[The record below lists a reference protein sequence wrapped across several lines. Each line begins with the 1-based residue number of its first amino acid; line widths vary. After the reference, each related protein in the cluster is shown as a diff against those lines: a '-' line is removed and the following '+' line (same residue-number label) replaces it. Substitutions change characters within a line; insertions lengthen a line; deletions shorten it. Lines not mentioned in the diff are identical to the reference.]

1 MSVNSDRNEC
11 SVARRR
17 PKIGS
22 GILHGGIGRLSV
34 FLLCC
39 FFCHNLQGET
49 KTGPQKAT
57 VGEAEK
63 QIGDA
68 DAPAFDRIAFVGLH
82 GGLFEV
88 LQRFEPELGLRLD
101 YLKDDQLSKEE
112 VDLSVYRVVFIQ
124 HLRGEDR
131 AQYRR
136 LIVSAKERNPDLRI
150 FSISGLAERHLPELT
165 KQGMIEND
173 PKLKEYYGSSPE
185 NLRRL
190 LIYINVTYLK
200 RPGNILPSVKSQR
213 LDGLFHPDHEGLFEN
228 AGQFLHWARN
238 HGHRID
244 DVPRVVIAVH
254 STHLIFQQ
262 PKVVEALIREFE
274 KHDVLAVAMIDF
286 GTNYEQ
292 SLLEFKPLAVIHTC
306 HSRERTSFREQAGV
320 PHLHSIF
327 FRKQSID
334 DWQNNLQGI
343 SSSEMAFHVIGQEL
357 RGAIEPQIG
366 SGTLTGGGSSD
377 AFTPIPD
384 RIEHLVGR
392 TVAWMRLARSPNRD
406 KKIAFVYYDREM
418 GKAELMRGSATG
430 MFMNGPRSLVNV
442 LGRMQKAGY
451 SMSRVP
457 EDEDELVDWM
467 MDRGRQIGIWAP
479 GVLDQLARSG
489 DAVLIP
495 AETYQSW
502 FETKVPEQQRQTLI
516 ERWGPPPGDFLVW
529 ENDGEQFIVV
539 PRIDLGNVILLP
551 QPLRGE
557 AHDTSL
563 VHDKLVP
570 PPHNYLATY
579 FWLQESFSANAM
591 VHFGTHGTEF
601 MLPGKAVGL
610 SRADWPDIVIG
621 TIPNINPWIIN
632 NLGESSP
639 VKRRAY
645 AVLIDHL
652 VPPSVNAELSDELL
666 NLHNDID
673 KWVVLAP
680 GALKEKF
687 RETVSQ
693 QFRAAK
699 LEQDLQ
705 IDLSDDR
712 LLSPQEI
719 ESLLEYLHDIHN
731 ETTPVS
737 LHVFGE
743 PPRDDLL
750 VPWIVTCLR
759 KRFRDGLGEI
769 IEVPPEEALNPGDRQ
784 KYLRQKAE
792 QIVTLVVR
800 QDFTSKDAVGSVG
813 GVIPEAGLPESVENG
828 IELAVR
834 LKNDFARTDNEI
846 DNLLAALS
854 GKFIPPGPGNSPDR
868 NPSVVP
874 TGRNM
879 YVMNPEEVPTRPSW
893 EIGKQ
898 LVDQLLRQQLET
910 NGRYPRKVAFTLNSF
925 ATFQDYGVMES
936 QILYLMG
943 VRPVWDERNLVA
955 DLELIPA
962 IELGRSRIDVF
973 ISSLGYYRDMLPT
986 RMRLL
991 DKAIRLVAAHKEAD
1005 NHIYENSQRV
1015 KTELE
1020 KQGIDPQKAA
1030 TLSQA
1035 RIFGGPP
1042 GQFGS
1047 AGYYY
1052 LVEKSGQWD
1061 SREELMSTYLSFSR
1075 HVYTEGIWGEDAPE
1089 TYNGHIQGTDLLLRS
1104 WSDRTRS
1111 PLSNKYTWYKGGSLS
1126 LAIKHLTGKE
1136 PEWFLSDVR
1145 DPDQASMVNAEE
1157 TLRKDYRV
1165 RLFNRKWIEGMM
1177 KEGYAGADQIAV
1189 HVSNTMGWK
1198 IMRQNSVADDIWEE
1212 IVDIFIRDKRN
1223 LNIRDW
1229 FEAENPFAFQEIT
1242 EILLETVRKGYWKPS
1257 ESTLREIAT
1266 EYARSVAR
1274 HGEGGGLRGGGNKKL
1289 EAFVEQVLSAPGN
1302 RELDT
1307 LLAAYQT
1314 KARKSST
1321 TEKSTS
1327 QKPQAEVSAAKPTEK
1342 VQGRELA
1349 PTSSPQLQ
1357 PENSPTWYTLGIVM
1371 TVVCLLLVLLGYRLR
1386 RGEPRSQRPY

>member
-1 MSVNSDRNEC
+1 VIFD
-11 SVARRR
+11 RR
-17 PKIGS
+17 PGLCHVFCQRTRGERGIARNKIERLVAGLLVGCALGHAARAQTETEPPAPIEMGS
-22 GILHGGIGRLSV
+22 TNVS
-34 FLLCC
+34 
-39 FFCHNLQGET
+39 
-49 KTGPQKAT
+49 
-57 VGEAEK
+57 
-63 QIGDA
+63 DA
-68 DAPAFDRIAFVGLH
+68 GRIAFVGLH

-88 LQRFEPELGLRLD
+88 FKLFETESGLQLD
-101 YLKDDQLSKEE
+101 YLTDEQLSTEK
-112 VDLSVYRVVFIQ
+112 VDLAAYRVVFLQ

-136 LIVSAKERNPDLRI
+136 LITSAKNRNPNLRI

-165 KQGMIEND
+165 KQGIIEND
-173 PKLKEYYGSSPE
+173 SKLTAYYGSSPE
-185 NLRRL
+185 NLKRF
-190 LIYINVTYLK
+190 LIYVNVTYLK
-200 RPGNILPSVKSQR
+200 RPGNILPPVESER
-213 LDGLFHPDHEGLFEN
+213 LGGLFHPDHEGLFEN
-228 AGQFLHWARN
+228 SGQFLRWARDHN
-238 HGHRID
+238 REID
-244 DVPRVVIAVH
+244 NVPRIVIAVH
-254 STHLIFQQ
+254 STHLLFQQ

-274 KHDVLAVAMIDF
+274 KQGVLAVAMIDL
-286 GTNYEQ
+286 GPSYEQ
-292 SLLEFKPLAVIHTC
+292 SVLEFKPLAIVHTC
-306 HSRERTSFREQAGV
+306 HSRESTSFREKIGI

-334 DWQNNLQGI
+334 DWQENLQGLA
-343 SSSEMAFHVIGQEL
+343 SSEMAFHIIGQEL

-366 SGTLTGGGSSD
+366 SGTLTGGGSSE
-377 AFTPIPD
+377 AFTPIPE
-384 RIEHLVGR
+384 RIEHLVSR
-392 TVAWMRLARSPNRD
+392 TVAWTKLARTSNSD

-430 MFMNGPRSLVNV
+430 MFMNGPRSLVKV
-442 LGRMQKAGY
+442 LSQMHNAGY
-451 SMSRVP
+451 SISRVP
-457 EDEDELVDWM
+457 ADEDQLVDWM
-467 MDRGRQIGIWAP
+467 IERGRQIGIWAP
-479 GVLDQLARSG
+479 GVLDRLARSG

-495 AETYQSW
+495 AETYKTW
-502 FETKVPEQQRQTLI
+502 FETKVPKKQREALVN
-516 ERWGPPPGDFLVW
+516 RWGPPPGDFLVW
-529 ENDGEQFIVV
+529 ENDGKKFLVI

-579 FWLQESFSANAM
+579 FWLQEEFGADAM

-601 MLPGKAVGL
+601 MLPGKPTGL
-610 SRADWPDIVIG
+610 SRADWPDIVMG
-621 TIPNINPWIIN
+621 TMPNINPWIIN

-639 VKRRAY
+639 DRRRAY

-673 KWVVLAP
+673 KWVVLEP
-680 GALKEKF
+680 GALRKKF
-687 RETVSQ
+687 RESITN
-693 QFRAAK
+693 QFQANN
-699 LEQDLQ
+699 LEQDLHLE
-705 IDLSDDR
+705 LSEGR
-712 LLSPQEI
+712 LLTPGEI
-719 ESLLEYLHDIHN
+719 EQLLEYLHDIHN

-737 LHVFGE
+737 LHVFGQ
-743 PPRDDLL
+743 PPRDDLV

-759 KRFRDGLGEI
+759 KRFRDALGEVL
-769 IEVPPEEALNPGDRQ
+769 EVPPEEALNPGDRQ
-784 KYLRQKAE
+784 KYLRRKAE
-792 QIVTLVVR
+792 EIVTLVLR
-800 QDFTSKDAVGSVG
+800 QEFSVEEAIESLG
-813 GVIPEAGLPESVENG
+813 GKISAEGLPEPVQKG

-834 LKNDFARTDNEI
+834 LKENFAKTHNEVG
-846 DNLLAALS
+846 NLLAAFD

-868 NPSVVP
+868 NPAVVP

-879 YVMNPEEVPTRPSW
+879 VVMNPEEVPTRPSW

-898 LVDQLLRQQLET
+898 LVDQLLAEQLKAK
-910 NGRYPRKVAFTLNSF
+910 GRYPRKVAFTLNSF

-943 VRPVWDERNLVA
+943 VRPVWDDRNLVA
-955 DLELIPA
+955 DLELISA
-962 IELGRSRIDVF
+962 AELERPRIDVF

-991 DKAIRLVAAHKEAD
+991 DKAVRLVAAHKED
-1005 NHIYENSQRV
+1005 GNLVYENSLRV
-1015 KTELE
+1015 KVELE
-1020 KQGIDPQKAA
+1020 KQGIASPRAA

-1052 LVEKSGQWD
+1052 LVEKSGEWD
-1061 SREELMSTYLSFSR
+1061 SREELMNTYLGFAR
-1075 HVYTEGIWGEDAPE
+1075 HVYTESIWGEDAPE
-1089 TYNGHIQGTDLLLRS
+1089 TYNRHIQGTDVLLRS

-1126 LAIKHLTGKE
+1126 LAIKHLTGNE

-1145 DPDQASMVNAEE
+1145 DPDRASMVRAEDA
-1157 TLRKDYRV
+1157 LRKDYRV

-1177 KEGYAGADQIAV
+1177 KEGYAGADQVAV

-1198 IMRQNSVADDIWEE
+1198 IMREGSVSDDIWEE
-1212 IVDIFIRDKRN
+1212 IVDIYIRDKRN

-1242 EILLETVRKGYWKPS
+1242 EILLETVRKGYWEPD

-1289 EAFVEQVLSAPGN
+1289 EAFVEKVLSAPGSK
-1302 RELDT
+1302 ELDT
-1307 LLAAYQT
+1307 LLAEFQAKTQESLTPAPPSPSSPKT
-1314 KARKSST
+1314 KIRET
-1321 TEKSTS
+1321 
-1327 QKPQAEVSAAKPTEK
+1327 KPTEE
-1342 VQGRELA
+1342 VEGRQLVPKATPPADSQPWPLLGLVLA
-1349 PTSSPQLQ
+1349 VGC
-1357 PENSPTWYTLGIVM
+1357 LGLI
-1371 TVVCLLLVLLGYRLR
+1371 LLGYRFR
-1386 RGEPRSQRPY
+1386 RGAPRH